1 MKKFIHEI
9 TKVAKEVADC
19 LLVCHCHDVIF
30 LSSTQANTWHRDAVL
45 VAMHVH
51 ARLHHLCFHRQNPR
65 NLGYQSSSSLRFFR
79 FIYIAN

>member
-19 LLVCHCHDVIF
+19 LLVCHCHDVISS
-30 LSSTQANTWHRDAVL
+30 SSTQTDTWHRDAAL

-51 ARLHHLCFHRQNPR
+51 AKT
-65 NLGYQSSSSLRFFR
+65 SSSLLLQTKSKKPRTPVLLLSSILSLH
-79 FIYIAN
+79 IYC